1 MAWKKR
7 STMLEQHDHTVEVVA
22 HKNATKRQ
30 VKNVKKANDIL
41 NNLFED
47 NHFTIKLYLAQKD

>member
-7 STMLEQHDHTVEVVA
+7 SKMEETHDHNIEIIA
-22 HKNATKRQ
+22 HKNATRRQ
-30 VKNVKKANDIL
+30 VKDVKKANNNL

-47 NHFTIKLYLAQKD
+47 NHFTIKLYLAQKN

>member
-1 MAWKKR
+1 MVWRKR
-7 STMLEQHDHTVEVVA
+7 STMDDMNDHNVEVVA

-30 VKNVKKANDIL
+30 VKSVKKANATL

-47 NHFTIKLYLAQKD
+47 NHFTIKLYLASKN

>member
-7 STMLEQHDHTVEVVA
+7 TMEEKDPTIEIVA

-30 VKNVKKANDIL
+30 VKAVKKANSVF
-41 NNLFED
+41 NNHFED
-47 NHFTIKLYLAQKD
+47 NHFTIKLYLASKD

>member
-1 MAWKKR
+1 MVWRKK
-7 STMLEQHDHTVEVVA
+7 SDMENDHTIEVVA

-30 VKNVKKANDIL
+30 VKSVKKANTVL

-47 NHFTIKLYLAQKD
+47 NHFTIKLYLASKD

>member
-7 STMLEQHDHTVEVVA
+7 SNMEDINDHNVEVVA

-30 VKNVKKANDIL
+30 VKNVKKANATL

-47 NHFTIKLYLAQKD
+47 NHFTIKLYLASKN